1 VALSDNAALDAAVV
15 ANDAVIAA
23 YASRADRPQ
32 LPFWPLLFANVT
44 LRLLGSDDFPAQAK
58 RQAARDLSAVAAAGA
73 LKVSI
78 AARYPLQEIAKAHDH
93 VDAGSRGRILLTLP
107 TDIPRRTARSG
118 RRLPA
123 LVDLESGGRSPGG
136 FAQSAQHYLVGARY
150 LLAPPFDGRQRG
162 SCQRSRIS
170 PRYRPSSRCARARA
184 GIPRCRSCRRSRRR
198 RQPRGR

>member
-1 VALSDNAALDAAVV
+1 MIGTVTRGSDLARVDPVVVPHAVALDVGHPAKAVRAVAPKGVARVIEVALSDNAALDAAVV

-58 RQAARDLSAVAAAGA
+58 RQAARDLSAAAAVGA

-93 VDAGSRGRILLTLP
+93 VGAGSRGRILLTLP
-107 TDIPRRTARSG
+107 D
-118 RRLPA
+118 
-123 LVDLESGGRSPGG
+123 
-136 FAQSAQHYLVGARY
+136 
-150 LLAPPFDGRQRG
+150 
-162 SCQRSRIS
+162 
-170 PRYRPSSRCARARA
+170 
-184 GIPRCRSCRRSRRR
+184 
-198 RQPRGR
+198 